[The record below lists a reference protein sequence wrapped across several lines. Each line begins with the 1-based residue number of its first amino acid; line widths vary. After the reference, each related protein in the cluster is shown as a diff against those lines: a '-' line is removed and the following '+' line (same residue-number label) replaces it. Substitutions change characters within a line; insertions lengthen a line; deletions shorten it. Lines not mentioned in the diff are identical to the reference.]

1 VDSWHTASSIVTV
14 LCWGLVGIVWSVGAI
29 YNLVRTRVVRRARS
43 ARALALPVA
52 VVACG
57 VLLRILPETDWIIVR
72 SPALRAVG
80 VALLL
85 VSTAFSLWARFVLGM
100 LWSSAA
106 VLKQGHVLRTNGPY
120 AVTRHPI
127 YSGLLGMVLG
137 TAFLM
142 GIGAWGFLFLAVLV
156 GLEARIR
163 TEERLLT
170 VEFGEQYARYRAAVP
185 QLVPGFTHRS
195 GTSGGSEAAGARP
208 HPEPVTSAACPET
221 VSRQTPVR

>member
-1 VDSWHTASSIVTV
+1 
-14 LCWGLVGIVWSVGAI
+14 
-29 YNLVRTRVVRRARS
+29 
-43 ARALALPVA
+43 

-195 GTSGGSEAAGARP
+195 GTSGGS
-208 HPEPVTSAACPET
+208 
-221 VSRQTPVR
+221 

>member
-1 VDSWHTASSIVTV
+1 MADSWHTVSSIVTV
-14 LCWGLVGIVWSVGAI
+14 FCWGLVGVVWSLGAI

-43 ARALALPVA
+43 ARGLALPVA
-52 VVACG
+52 VIACG
-57 VLLRILPETDWIIVR
+57 VLLRLLPKSDWITLDSPVVR
-72 SPALRAVG
+72 ACGA
-80 VALLL
+80 ALLL
-85 VSTAFSLWARFVLGM
+85 LSTVFSLWARFVLGE

-127 YSGLLGMVLG
+127 YSGLLGMLLG

-163 TEERLLT
+163 TEERLLAD
-170 VEFGEQYARYRAAVP
+170 EFGEQYARYRTAVP
-185 QLVPGFTHRS
+185 QLVPGLTHRS
-195 GTSGGSEAAGARP
+195 DTAPGP
-208 HPEPVTSAACPET
+208 
-221 VSRQTPVR
+221 